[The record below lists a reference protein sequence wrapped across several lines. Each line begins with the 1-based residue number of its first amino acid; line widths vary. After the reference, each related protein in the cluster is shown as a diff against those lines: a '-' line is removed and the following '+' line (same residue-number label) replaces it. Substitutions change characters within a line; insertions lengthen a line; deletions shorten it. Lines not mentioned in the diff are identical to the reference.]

1 MPRTARLVVPN
12 TPHHVIQRGHNCNTV
27 FVHEQDYRYYLENLF
42 EWKTRL
48 GCRLYGWCL
57 MTNHVHLLV
66 DPGDEPNN
74 LGQLMKRVAGRQTR
88 YVNALERRTGS
99 LWEGRYK
106 SSPVEMDTYLLACAR
121 YIELNPVR
129 AKMVTSPQDY
139 PWSSFRT
146 KTGEKQVLGLDLDPA
161 YLSLG
166 PSPTLRQ
173 TRYRAWVQDAIPE
186 AEWNHIR
193 AAVQS
198 GDITGSDRFRLEIE
212 TRLQVR
218 LQKKQRGRP
227 RKNKPEYEIKERVQ

>member
-12 TPHHVIQRGHNCNTV
+12 TPHHVIQRGHNRKSV

-66 DPGDEPNN
+66 DPGDEPDN
-74 LGQLMKRVAGRQTR
+74 LGQLMKRIAGRQTR
-88 YVNALERRTGS
+88 YVNTLERRTGS

-106 SSPVEMDTYLLACAR
+106 SSPVETDTYLLACAR

-129 AKMVTSPQDY
+129 ASMVAFPQDY
-139 PWSSFRT
+139 PWSSYRA
-146 KTGEKQVLGLDLDPA
+146 KVGGIQEPGLDRDPA
-161 YLSLG
+161 YLALG
-166 PSPTLRQ
+166 PSSRLCHR
-173 TRYRAWVQDAIPE
+173 RYRDWVNSAIPE
-186 AEWNHIR
+186 QEWKQIR

-198 GDITGSDRFRLEIE
+198 GDITGSDRFRQEIE
-212 TRLQVR
+212 VRLQVR
-218 LQKKQRGRP
+218 LEKKQRGRP
-227 RKNKPEYEIKERVQ
+227 RKHKIEYKIKEQAL